1 MGEKTASPDIITPL
15 GHEVFQIDTRM
26 AGYDGITAGYL
37 IRSDR
42 PCLVETG
49 TAPSAPVVRDALARL
64 GIGAGDL
71 ATVVVTHI
79 HLDHAG
85 GAGDIAAMYPGAQI
99 AVHQRGARHL
109 ADPSRLMAS
118 AKTVYGDALDRF
130 FGVLAPVPADRIVAL
145 EDTGTID
152 LGGGRRLDSYYSPGH
167 AKHHVGLVDS
177 GTGDL
182 YTGDAAGVYIP
193 ETGDVRPA
201 TPPPDFDLEVAL
213 ATLRKFAALQPSRL
227 LFSHYGPVTEV
238 TATLDRSAEEI
249 RVWVDETRRAR
260 AAGLDLDH
268 AVAMVVERTKARYA
282 AFGPEADPALG
293 VRFDRISGSASNVSG
308 IMYWLD
314 KNGVAGFVS
323 GLSGRLPGLGPGRE
337 QQVTER
343 PPGTRRRLA
352 SGEGPGQLGRAVA
365 TADGQ
370 DDDRGEGVAETELGA
385 DGGAVEAAHL
395 VHGEAVGLGLGDQ
408 RGHGLPGVVQGPRL
422 RAAVVADG
430 TGGDEDQ
437 RAGRPGPGL
446 VTGGEGGEEP
456 TVGFLAAAG
465 DQEPPRLGVLR
476 RRRPP
481 GRLKQSAQGHVVEL
495 VRPVEAAR
503 APPLGKQRVNR
514 NRSAGGLVQWM
525 TCHAPVNINDTSLIP
540 GTMSPW
546 PSSGSPPT
554 SSAPGAPTCAR
565 EPC

>member
-1 MGEKTASPDIITPL
+1 LAVCDNNPVDEETANPHVTPL

-64 GIGAGDL
+64 GIGADDL

-85 GAGDIAAMYPGAQI
+85 GAGDIAAMYPEAQI
-99 AVHQRGARHL
+99 VVHQRGARHL

-118 AKTVYGDALDRF
+118 ARAVYGDALDHF

-145 EDTGTID
+145 DDIGTVD

-193 ETGDVRPA
+193 DTGDLRPA

-213 ATLRKFAALQPSRL
+213 ATVRRFAALQPTRL

-238 TATLDRSAEEI
+238 AQTLDRSAEEI

-268 AVAMVVERTKARYA
+268 AVAMVVERTQSRYA
-282 AFGPEADPALG
+282 AFSPGADPALG
-293 VRFDRISGSASNVSG
+293 VKFDRISGSASNVSG

-314 KNGVAGFVS
+314 K
-323 GLSGRLPGLGPGRE
+323 
-337 QQVTER
+337 TE
-343 PPGTRRRLA
+343 A
-352 SGEGPGQLGRAVA
+352 
-365 TADGQ
+365 Q
-370 DDDRGEGVAETELGA
+370 D
-385 DGGAVEAAHL
+385 
-395 VHGEAVGLGLGDQ
+395 
-408 RGHGLPGVVQGPRL
+408 P
-422 RAAVVADG
+422 
-430 TGGDEDQ
+430 
-437 RAGRPGPGL
+437 
-446 VTGGEGGEEP
+446 
-456 TVGFLAAAG
+456 
-465 DQEPPRLGVLR
+465 
-476 RRRPP
+476 
-481 GRLKQSAQGHVVEL
+481 K
-495 VRPVEAAR
+495 
-503 APPLGKQRVNR
+503 
-514 NRSAGGLVQWM
+514 
-525 TCHAPVNINDTSLIP
+525 
-540 GTMSPW
+540 
-546 PSSGSPPT
+546 
-554 SSAPGAPTCAR
+554 
-565 EPC
+565 